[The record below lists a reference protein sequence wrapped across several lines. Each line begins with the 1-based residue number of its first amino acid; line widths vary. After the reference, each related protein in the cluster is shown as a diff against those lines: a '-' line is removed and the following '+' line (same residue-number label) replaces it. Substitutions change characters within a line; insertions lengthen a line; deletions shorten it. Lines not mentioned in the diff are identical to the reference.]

1 MLDVAGEDWIQ
12 DKEYMHVDM
21 KYQLTLSAAIVG
33 LLQLAERI
41 VSCNRKVSVGYIFLT
56 LY

>member
-33 LLQLAERI
+33 LLAERI